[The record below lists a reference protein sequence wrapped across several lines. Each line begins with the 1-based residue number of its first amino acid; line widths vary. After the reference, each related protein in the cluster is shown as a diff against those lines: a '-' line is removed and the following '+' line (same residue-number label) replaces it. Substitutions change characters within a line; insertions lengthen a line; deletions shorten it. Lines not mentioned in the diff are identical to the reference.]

1 MRVLS
6 AHLPAF
12 RCSLVQIRAPLL
24 PAPLLGEYG
33 AVSRSLLVR
42 VPAQLSCLVAHQ
54 LLCVCVSIGCSSLRA
69 QAMHELTVYG
79 RFTNVI
85 HVVRMR
91 AHTAGSV
98 TAAHSLPG

>member
-42 VPAQLSCLVAHQ
+42 LPVQLPRLFASQGSFVAR
-54 LLCVCVSIGCSSLRA
+54 VSEHCLRA

-79 RFTNVI
+79 RFTNVV

-91 AHTAGSV
+91 AHTA
-98 TAAHSLPG
+98 ASLLRTPG